1 VIWGALAGLAAT
13 PAVAALA
20 RRLRHSTVHL
30 AATGWGTLAAGCIL
44 AGAAAA
50 AARPPAAAA
59 LIAVLLAAFLAAAAV
74 DASEQRLPD
83 LVTIGAGVLG
93 LAALTAVTLT
103 TGTGSPW
110 RALAGGAIFGGW
122 ILAGALLV
130 RDGYG
135 LGDVKLAASL
145 GILLGWASWMT
156 LAMSIL
162 ASQIAVTVMLLHARS
177 RGRNR
182 TALGAAFV
190 AGALSAVILVPI

>member
-1 VIWGALAGLAAT
+1 VIWGALAGLVAT

-20 RRLRHSTVHL
+20 HRLQHSTVHL
-30 AATGWGTLAAGCIL
+30 TGPGWGLLTAGCIL
-44 AGAAAA
+44 AGAAVV
-50 AARPPAAAA
+50 ARPPAAAA
-59 LIAVLLAAFLAAAAV
+59 VIAVLLAAFLAAAAV
-74 DASEQRLPD
+74 DAAEQRLPD

-103 TGTGSPW
+103 TGAGSPW
-110 RALAGGAIFGGW
+110 RALVGGAIFGGW

-156 LAMSIL
+156 LAIGIL
-162 ASQIAVTVMLLHARS
+162 ASQIAITVMLLH
-177 RGRNR
+177 GRR
-182 TALGAAFV
+182 RDRQRIALGPAFA
-190 AGALSAVILVPI
+190 AGALAAVILAPV

>member
-1 VIWGALAGLAAT
+1 MIWGALAGLAAT

-20 RRLRHSTVHL
+20 HRLRHAAAHL
-30 AATGWGTLAAGCIL
+30 AVTGWGLLAAGCVI
-44 AGAAAA
+44 AGAAA

-59 LIAVLLAAFLAAAAV
+59 VTAMLLAAFLAAAAV
-74 DASEQRLPD
+74 DAAEQRLPD

-103 TGTGSPW
+103 TGTGSAW

-135 LGDVKLAASL
+135 LGDVKLAASV

-156 LAMSIL
+156 LAAGIL
-162 ASQIAVTVMLLHARS
+162 VSQIAVTIMLLHGRH
-177 RGRNR
+177 RGQNR
-182 TALGAAFV
+182 TALGPAFA
-190 AGALSAVILVPI
+190 AGALAAVILVPI